1 MEHFRQNTAMFN
13 GLLNTVRSDIV
24 SGLFVFVQRNF
35 LIRHYSRPKVLS
47 DQVYVR
53 RS

>member
-1 MEHFRQNTAMFN
+1 MFN
-13 GLLNTVRSDIV
+13 GLLDTVRSDIV
-24 SGLFVFVQRNF
+24 SRLFVFVQRNF
-35 LIRHYSRPKVLS
+35 LNRRYSRLKVPN

>member
-1 MEHFRQNTAMFN
+1 MFN
-13 GLLNTVRSDIV
+13 GLLNTVRGDIV
-24 SGLFVFVQRNF
+24 SRLFVFVQRNVSS
-35 LIRHYSRPKVLS
+35 RRYSRLKDLN